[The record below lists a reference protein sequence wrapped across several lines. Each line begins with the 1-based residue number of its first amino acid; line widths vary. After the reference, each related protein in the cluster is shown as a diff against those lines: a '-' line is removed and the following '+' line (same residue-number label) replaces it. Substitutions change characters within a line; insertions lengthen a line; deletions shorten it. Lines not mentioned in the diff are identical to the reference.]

1 MGLKSHHKWSCN
13 VLRRLVTDRWSLR
26 EKYKYTLVQCPFK
39 VSITARQ
46 VTASRPC
53 PCMEPHDLCR
63 EHYKLL
69 EAHKKVRCT
78 LHRLDVFLPC
88 SLTLGYNSHLS
99 IISVPL
105 NLIKFRAS
113 LSQWSSFMKATG
125 SLRFFELPG
134 LAILRFW
141 FFSENQN

>member
-1 MGLKSHHKWSCN
+1 
-13 VLRRLVTDRWSLR
+13 
-26 EKYKYTLVQCPFK
+26 
-39 VSITARQ
+39 
-46 VTASRPC
+46 
-53 PCMEPHDLCR
+53 MEPHDLCR

-134 LAILRFW
+134 LAILRF
-141 FFSENQN
+141 